1 MFLVRTVRIGDPATN
16 LAYPG
21 RGCRVLGGPV
31 PIPPGA
37 VLTLDGTYPH
47 ARYMSL
53 TSYGLV
59 DGVEHPQSMSC
70 RTLRSSRITTSQS
83 LPPRS
88 RAIRPD
94 RDYQVTIQAAGETVD
109 ARNIL
114 KVPPTSAGAVQEL
127 IYRMWSAP

>member
-1 MFLVRTVRIGDPATN
+1 MYWGARFQ
-16 LAYPG
+16 
-21 RGCRVLGGPV
+21 
-31 PIPPGA
+31 IPPGA

-59 DGVEHPQSMSC
+59 DGVEHAAVDALQNTQIKPDRDSTNPF
-70 RTLRSSRITTSQS
+70 RPEAARY
-83 LPPRS
+83 
-88 RAIRPD
+88 APD
-94 RDYQVTIQAAGETVD
+94 RDYQVTIPAAGETVD